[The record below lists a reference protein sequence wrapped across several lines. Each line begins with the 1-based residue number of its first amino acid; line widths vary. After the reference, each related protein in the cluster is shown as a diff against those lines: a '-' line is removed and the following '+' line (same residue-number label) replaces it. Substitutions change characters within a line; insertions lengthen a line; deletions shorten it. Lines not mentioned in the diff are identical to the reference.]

1 MSYNVYRVSYAGM
14 PRDHHAIFVE
24 TEGNLSGHV
33 YQVTGNIQNG
43 MTYEDKPGRKPEDSA
58 TFQSKTR
65 IGKVTQA
72 NLPRLKQICQGIPPP
87 KKQFNG
93 PHRLY
98 PQEPLRRCQEWT
110 AEAIQALTAAHVVQ
124 K

>member
-1 MSYNVYRVSYAGM
+1 MSYNVYLVSYAGM
-14 PRDHHAIFVE
+14 PRNHQLIFVE
-24 TEGNLSGHV
+24 TAGDLSGHV
-33 YQVTGNIQNG
+33 YQVTGSIQNG
-43 MTYEDKPGRKPEDSA
+43 MTFEKKPGKKPEDSA
-58 TFQSKTR
+58 TFEGKTL

-72 NLPRLKQICQGIPPP
+72 NLPRLEQICQGIPPP

-93 PHRLY
+93 PQRLN

-110 AEAIQALTAAHVVQ
+110 SEAIQALVTARVVQ